1 MPLAAVGRTRSPV
14 KLRGFLGF
22 LPPPPRPRFVRVT
35 SYLVERYAA
44 GLNELSVRTLAAE
57 VQAAAEAMTHRGVP
71 VRHIYSIFVPEDETC
86 FHLLEAVSDEAVRAT
101 CAWAGFTFERIVETV
116 GPGAP
121 AESSMERSA
130 LMAQYLVERHLP
142 GFPPD
147 QLPAAAGA
155 AKQKAA
161 ELDGEG
167 TEIRYIR
174 STYVPDGERCYCL
187 FEGSSREAVAE
198 VQKRAN
204 LPYEQIYEA
213 AFLTAEEV

>member
-1 MPLAAVGRTRSPV
+1 MTH
-14 KLRGFLGF
+14 
-22 LPPPPRPRFVRVT
+22 
-35 SYLVERYAA
+35 YLVERYAT
-44 GLNELSVRTLAAE
+44 GLDELRVGALAAQ
-57 VQAAAEAMTHRGVP
+57 VQVAAEAMTRRGVP
-71 VRHIYSIFVPEDETC
+71 VRHVYSIFVPEDETC
-86 FHLLEAVSDEAVRAT
+86 FHLLEAPSNEAVRAA

-116 GPGAP
+116 GPLAS
-121 AESSMERSA
+121 AESTTERSA
-130 LMAQYLVERHLP
+130 AMAQYLVDRHLP

-161 ELDGEG
+161 ELDSEG
-167 TEIRYIR
+167 TDIRYIR
-174 STYVPDGERCYCL
+174 STWVPDGERCYCL

>member
-1 MPLAAVGRTRSPV
+1 MKV
-14 KLRGFLGF
+14 RGFLGF
-22 LPPPPRPRFVRVT
+22 LPRPLEPRFDRVT
-35 SYLVERYAA
+35 SYLVERHAT
-44 GLNELSVRTLAAE
+44 GLNELRARTLATQ
-57 VQAAAEAMTHRGVP
+57 VQAAADAMTRRGVP
-71 VRHIYSIFVPEDETC
+71 VRHLYSIFVPEDETC
-86 FHLLEAVSDEAVRAT
+86 FHLLEAPSNEAVRTA
-101 CAWAGFTFERIVETV
+101 CSSAGLTFERIVETV
-116 GPGAP
+116 GPSA
-121 AESSMERSA
+121 ATESITERGVP
-130 LMAQYLVERHLP
+130 MAQYLVERHLP

-174 STYVPDGERCYCL
+174 STWVPDGERCYCL